1 MTTKTWKEWIA
12 ENDLHSKAQ
21 FLGLKVCDKGYAQ
34 QRFEVSVFRPERGAR
49 PTFEYSSGIAYRE
62 ERVSGKGW
70 VRYKGPSPTK
80 FNPDGTPKYWPKS
93 TSVSDSSRWEAS
105 RPQPPALA
113 DLMWCLFSD
122 YTGTDNVDGDFGEW
136 AREFGYTDPGDAW
149 DTWTAIAANTKKL
162 RAVVGPAAFAV
173 GVELSNEGVEPE

>member
-1 MTTKTWKEWIA
+1 
-12 ENDLHSKAQ
+12 
-21 FLGLKVCDKGYAQ
+21 
-34 QRFEVSVFRPERGAR
+34 
-49 PTFEYSSGIAYRE
+49 
-62 ERVSGKGW
+62 
-70 VRYKGPSPTK
+70 
-80 FNPDGTPKYWPKS
+80 
-93 TSVSDSSRWEAS
+93 
-105 RPQPPALA
+105 
-113 DLMWCLFSD
+113 MWCLFSD